1 MNEPA
6 PVTTRVGGGLSARA
20 AIVVLSVAL
29 AGIGGAAFVNR
40 PPPPQLG
47 TQVVVPPAP
56 TPNGAAVLRSAS
68 PTHRA
73 SDDRLRPGDDLFA
86 AIAIIGRRQ
95 YPILLGPD
103 GGAGL
108 LGGPMRVPIPGPDLR
123 GTLEL
128 AQLWDVGPGR
138 NFQSIGRWTLPLGPL
153 TSNADGSGTVLII
166 EQAQPQAGANR
177 LVRQGFQMLVRAER
191 VDNYIELF
199 VDVTTP
205 FCGAVD
211 VSSCRTPT
219 PHSPY
224 RDILRYR
231 PDAPRGSMNR

>member
-20 AIVVLSVAL
+20 AIVVVSVAL
-29 AGIGGAAFVNR
+29 VGIGGAAVVNR
-40 PPPPQLG
+40 PPAPQPG
-47 TQVVVPPAP
+47 TQLIVLPSP
-56 TPNGAAVLRSAS
+56 TPNGAAVLRSPS
-68 PTHRA
+68 STHLA
-73 SDDRLRPGDDLFA
+73 SDDPMELGNDLFA

-95 YPILLGPD
+95 YPILLGHD
-103 GGAGL
+103 GAGL

-153 TSNADGSGTVLII
+153 TSDADGSGMVLLM
-166 EQAQPQAGANR
+166 EQARPQAGANR
-177 LVRQGFQMLVRAER
+177 LVRQGFQMVVRAER
-191 VDNYIELF
+191 VDDYIELS

-205 FCGAVD
+205 FCGAREVGPCP
-211 VSSCRTPT
+211 VPT
-219 PHSPY
+219 PRNPNRY
-224 RDILRYR
+224 VLQYR
-231 PDAPRGSMNR
+231 PDAPRGSMHR